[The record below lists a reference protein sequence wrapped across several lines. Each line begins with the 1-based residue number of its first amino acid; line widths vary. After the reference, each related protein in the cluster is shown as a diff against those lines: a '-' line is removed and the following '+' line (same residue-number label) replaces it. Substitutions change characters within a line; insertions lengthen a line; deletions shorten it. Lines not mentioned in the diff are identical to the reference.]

1 MPLQSNSIDPMNQ
14 KFVQGQNSTASETW
28 KVNARVKG
36 NRLEGYPI
44 VIFNIFEI
52 CRVAVF
58 IAGAGDELPIFWG
71 FMGHVLK

>member
-14 KFVQGQNSTASETW
+14 KFAQGQNST
-28 KVNARVKG
+28 ARVKG